1 MTRARAGETSRN
13 RARNLTEKILET
25 ALEGLASGE
34 IAARCGVHRVTVWR
48 TLADPKNAAR
58 MAAVT
63 EQRHRAAALRLGEL
77 VEVSLELVSELVTDR
92 TAPAQVRLRAAQL
105 VLDRALP
112 PTIRTEFARPPQG
125 VDIAPLL
132 RQLVALE
139 PEEPEEVEKLE
150 RLEPPLEHKAR
161 VSVTPSA
168 SPRPP
173 EPQEPQALKGG
184 REAEVSALYRHLT
197 RGGGGAHTAW
207 LDER

>member
-13 RARNLTEKILET
+13 RARNLTEKILEA

-139 PEEPEEVEKLE
+139 PEEVEKLE
-150 RLEPPLEHKAR
+150 QLEPPLEHHAR

>member
-1 MTRARAGETSRN
+1 VTRARAGETSRN
-13 RARNLTEKILET
+13 RARNLTEKILEA

-112 PTIRTEFARPPQG
+112 PTIRAEFARPPQG

-139 PEEPEEVEKLE
+139 PEEPEELE
-150 RLEPPLEHKAR
+150 LLEQPLEHKAR